1 MKKVLFGL
9 LGLALATTALA
20 THTTPSTQ
28 QMVDSMLEATEVGDV
43 VGAGVPF
50 EVRVNVVPKGPELVI
65 VDENNNVYD
74 EMVFDHGNKL
84 AGTQNRSVV
93 EKVAILTRTDGHAFS
108 ANKDGEAGKT
118 TYTGKFGV
126 VPNNNYDQATHV
138 LTLEKLFSNGEDGSA
153 PTLAT
158 EFNFISAERNIKATD
173 KEMRTQVQS
182 VIKAGTHA
190 DQGTY
195 IGNGTFT
202 AELKVKSIN

>member
-28 QMVDSMLEATEVGDV
+28 QMVDSMLEATEVGDI

-50 EVRVNVVPKGPELVI
+50 EVRVNVMPKGPELVI
-65 VDENNNVYD
+65 VDENDNVYD

-93 EKVAILTRTDGHAFS
+93 ERVAILKRTDGHAFS
-108 ANKDGEAGKT
+108 ADTQGTAGKT

-126 VPNNNYDQATHV
+126 VANNNYDQDTHV
-138 LTLEKLFSNGEDGSA
+138 LTLDKLFSNGEDGSA

-158 EFNFISAERNIKATD
+158 EFNFITGERDIKATD

-182 VIKAGTHA
+182 IIKAGTHA

-195 IGNGTFT
+195 IANGTFT

>member
-9 LGLALATTALA
+9 LGLALATTAFSA
-20 THTTPSTQ
+20 HTTPSTQ
-28 QMVDSMLEATEVGDV
+28 QMVDSMLEATAVGDV

-65 VDENNNVYD
+65 VDENNNIYD

-93 EKVAILTRTDGHAFS
+93 ERVAILKRTDGHAFS
-108 ANKDGEAGKT
+108 ADTQGTAGKT

-126 VPNNNYDQATHV
+126 VANNNYDQDTHV
-138 LTLEKLFSNGEDGSA
+138 LTLDKLFSNGEDGSA

-158 EFNFISAERNIKATD
+158 EFNFITGERDIKATD

-182 VIKAGTHA
+182 IIKAGTHA

-195 IGNGTFT
+195 IANGTFT

>member
-1 MKKVLFGL
+1 MKKVLFGI
-9 LGLALATTALA
+9 LGLTLATTAFSAHL
-20 THTTPSTQ
+20 TPSTQ
-28 QMVDSMLEATEVGDV
+28 QMVDSMLEATAVGDV

-50 EVRVNVVPKGPELVI
+50 EVRVNVVPKGPQLVI

-93 EKVAILTRTDGHAFS
+93 EKVAILTRTDGHPFS
-108 ANKDGEAGKT
+108 ASKDGTAGKA

-126 VPNNNYDQATHV
+126 VPNNNYNQDTHV
-138 LTLEKLFSNGEDGSA
+138 LTLDKLFSNGEAGTA

-158 EFNFISAERNIKATD
+158 EFNFISGERNIKATD

-182 VIKAGTHA
+182 VIPAGVVA

-195 IGNGTFT
+195 IGTGTFT
-202 AELKVKSIN
+202 AELKVKTI

>member
-28 QMVDSMLEATEVGDV
+28 QMVDSMLEATEVGDI

-50 EVRVNVVPKGPELVI
+50 EVRVNVMPKGPELVI
-65 VDENNNVYD
+65 VDENDNVYD

-93 EKVAILTRTDGHAFS
+93 ERVAILKRTDGHAFS
-108 ANKDGEAGKT
+108 ADTQGTAGKT

-126 VPNNNYDQATHV
+126 VANNNYDQDTHV
-138 LTLEKLFSNGEDGSA
+138 LTLDKLFSNGEDGSA
-153 PTLAT
+153 TTLAT
-158 EFNFISAERNIKATD
+158 EFNFITGERDIKATD

-182 VIKAGTHA
+182 IIKAGTHA

-195 IGNGTFT
+195 IANGTFT

>member
-1 MKKVLFGL
+1 M
-9 LGLALATTALA
+9 
-20 THTTPSTQ
+20 
-28 QMVDSMLEATEVGDV
+28 DI

-50 EVRVNVVPKGPELVI
+50 EVRVNVMPKGPELVI
-65 VDENNNVYD
+65 VDENDNVYD

-93 EKVAILTRTDGHAFS
+93 ERVAILKRTDGHAFS
-108 ANKDGEAGKT
+108 ADTQGTAGKT

-126 VPNNNYDQATHV
+126 VANNNYDQDTHV

-158 EFNFISAERNIKATD
+158 EFNFITGERDIKATD

-182 VIKAGTHA
+182 IIKAGTHA

-195 IGNGTFT
+195 IANGTFT